1 MKKSSHPTQTSA
13 STIAPRTVA
22 TGAKGCGS
30 ERAAGSAAMQY
41 EKVPR
46 KIPSVHCVT
55 RSLEKLTMMRG
66 ENCIDARVSVISRM
80 ANTMD
85 TTVMMEAAIPAR
97 MTWATW
103 ASACVG
109 NRTVGTQ
116 ALAAGNSSSDNDR
129 NAPAQPSAS
138 AIVSGRI
145 KKPPRRLY
153 IAWRN
158 INGRLL
164 LTALSVQVYRIVAA
178 RTKKQSHEMANAI
191 ATPISA
197 YSILISSLRLPY
209 ALTSTL
215 SAGSMQGRGE
225 LRIDP
230 GQLGTNA
237 FSGELNTVQE
247 ATAMSGGF
255 IKNICR
261 ASKNTIAV
269 SLLVS
274 FTPWV
279 ILA

>member
-1 MKKSSHPTQTSA
+1 
-13 STIAPRTVA
+13 
-22 TGAKGCGS
+22 
-30 ERAAGSAAMQY
+30 MQY

-97 MTWATW
+97 MTWETW

-164 LTALSVQVYRIVAA
+164 LTALSLFKCSGSDPRVQ
-178 RTKKQSHEMANAI
+178 KKK
-191 ATPISA
+191 T
-197 YSILISSLRLPY
+197 
-209 ALTSTL
+209 
-215 SAGSMQGRGE
+215 
-225 LRIDP
+225 
-230 GQLGTNA
+230 
-237 FSGELNTVQE
+237 
-247 ATAMSGGF
+247 
-255 IKNICR
+255 
-261 ASKNTIAV
+261 
-269 SLLVS
+269 
-274 FTPWV
+274 
-279 ILA
+279 